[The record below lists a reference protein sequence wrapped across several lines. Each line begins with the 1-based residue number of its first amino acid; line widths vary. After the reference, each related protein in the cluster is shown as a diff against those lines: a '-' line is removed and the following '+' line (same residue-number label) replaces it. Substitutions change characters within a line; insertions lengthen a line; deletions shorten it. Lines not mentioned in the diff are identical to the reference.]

1 MEMQMTRLRE
11 TVGKF
16 NIEAEELK
24 LKAQGDQEKQ
34 RKLLISWEI
43 LKLSLQVNVSQMT
56 NLLENKLLKQ

>member
-1 MEMQMTRLRE
+1 MEDIRKNKVDLEKTTRSRMEMQMARLRE

-34 RKLLISWEI
+34 RKLLIS
-43 LKLSLQVNVSQMT
+43 
-56 NLLENKLLKQ
+56 

>member
-1 MEMQMTRLRE
+1 MEDIRKNKVDLEKTTRSRMEMQMTRLRE

-34 RKLLISWEI
+34 RKLLIS
-43 LKLSLQVNVSQMT
+43 
-56 NLLENKLLKQ
+56 